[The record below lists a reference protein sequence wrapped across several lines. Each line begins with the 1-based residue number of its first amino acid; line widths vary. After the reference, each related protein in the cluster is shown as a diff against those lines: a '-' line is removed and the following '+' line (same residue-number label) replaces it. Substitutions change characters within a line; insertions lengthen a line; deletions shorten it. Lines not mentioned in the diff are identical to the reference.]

1 MKWPFFCPLALVCL
15 FLAGCESFNQPLN
28 GEYDPLS
35 SPGSRNTIDTA
46 TVNAEVFKPGQY
58 VTAATNSTAFFSKRP
73 TGNAEAELLLAAGT
87 SMRVVKTEGS
97 FVKVELDKD
106 GKVGYVNSAMLTDG
120 RAGQYPPSGAV
131 QVYPPIGGG
140 YDHVLPL
147 PPAAG
152 TPPTDLTT
160 GAPLPPISPPSVP
173 EVSKNP
179 ATAAPVPLPGTA
191 PEVPAPG
198 TPVQPAPSTE
208 TEKPK
213 ESVELPEPADS
224 KPKDP

>member
-1 MKWPFFCPLALVCL
+1 MNWPHFLPLALACL
-15 FLAGCESFNQPLN
+15 FFAGCESFNQPL
-28 GEYDPLS
+28 GGDYDPLS
-35 SPGSRNTIDTA
+35 QPGSRRTVETT

-87 SMRVVKTEGS
+87 SMRVVKMDGS

-120 RAGQYPPSGAV
+120 RTAQYPPTGAV
-131 QVYPPIGGG
+131 QVYPPVGGG
-140 YDHVLPL
+140 YDHALPL

-152 TPPTDLTT
+152 TAPTDLTT
-160 GAPLPPISPPSVP
+160 GAPLPPISPPAVP

-179 ATAAPVPLPGTA
+179 ATAAPVPLPGTT
-191 PEVPAPG
+191 PGVPAPG
-198 TPVQPAPSTE
+198 TTVLPAPSTE